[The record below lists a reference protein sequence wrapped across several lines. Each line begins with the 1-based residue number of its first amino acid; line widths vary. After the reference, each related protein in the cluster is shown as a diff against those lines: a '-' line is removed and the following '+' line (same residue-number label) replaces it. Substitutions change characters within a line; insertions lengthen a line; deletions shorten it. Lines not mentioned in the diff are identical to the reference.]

1 MCSFFKGKATLDIK
15 PNDTVV
21 LFNGST
27 FFNCSTFNFSSNS
40 EEIAWYH
47 SAGNNPR
54 KDVYEDGEFLA
65 NYAGR
70 FRVEKDLSKGIV
82 NLIVEAAT
90 LEDAG
95 TYECQD
101 KKGVGETAHAQLTVL
116 GFLFCFLSFNAIIKL
131 W

>member
-15 PNDTVV
+15 PNNTVV
-21 LFNGST
+21 LLNGST

-40 EEIAWYH
+40 EQIAWYH
-47 SAGNNPR
+47 SAGNNLR
-54 KDVYEDGEFLA
+54 SDVYEEGDILG

-82 NLIVEAAT
+82 NLIVQAAT

-101 KKGVGETAHAQLTVL
+101 GKGFEETARAKLTVL
-116 GFLFCFLSFNAIIKL
+116 GLLLCYLFLA
-131 W
+131 